1 MCHLHESS
9 GTRNQYISSSS
20 NVTVHVKIYRLGFGH
35 VTSQIANH
43 PVFISGIE
51 TPYGRRTFVYIRIK
65 VHATP
70 THQGTC
76 YPRHI
81 KVHATPTHQGTCY
94 PDTSRYML
102 PDTSR
107 YMLPPTHLGTCY
119 PTHLGTCY
127 PRHI

>member
-43 PVFISGIE
+43 PVFLSGIE

-70 THQGTC
+70 
-76 YPRHI
+76 
-81 KVHATPTHQGTCY
+81 
-94 PDTSRYML
+94 DTSSCLTSISITL
-102 PDTSR
+102 P
-107 YMLPPTHLGTCY
+107 LFLC
-119 PTHLGTCY
+119 
-127 PRHI
+127 I